1 VTVFWIGVIAS
12 VITGALVNELG
23 EISPSLARKVVV
35 RAARLWAEGNAEMA
49 AIYEEEWTRIVDD
62 APGKL
67 TKLGHSLRFYF
78 GAVSKSLWRRA
89 RVVSRI
95 GNLFAMLASA
105 VWTFFVGTVG
115 TSMIAVA
122 IWSIFWTEWPEGGVH
137 AYKALDMSAGLICL
151 LGGSALVMRVVL
163 PDASVR
169 RHRLYMVGIGAL
181 PMLFMSAV
189 TGHVVFF
196 GTIDGK
202 MISVVVATLVGLA
215 FTTADIVLRDELR
228 LNMRPVRRMSRL

>member
-1 VTVFWIGVIAS
+1 
-12 VITGALVNELG
+12 
-23 EISPSLARKVVV
+23 
-35 RAARLWAEGNAEMA
+35 
-49 AIYEEEWTRIVDD
+49 
-62 APGKL
+62 
-67 TKLGHSLRFYF
+67 
-78 GAVSKSLWRRA
+78 
-89 RVVSRI
+89 
-95 GNLFAMLASA
+95 
-105 VWTFFVGTVG
+105 
-115 TSMIAVA
+115 
-122 IWSIFWTEWPEGGVH
+122 
-137 AYKALDMSAGLICL
+137 MSAGLICL